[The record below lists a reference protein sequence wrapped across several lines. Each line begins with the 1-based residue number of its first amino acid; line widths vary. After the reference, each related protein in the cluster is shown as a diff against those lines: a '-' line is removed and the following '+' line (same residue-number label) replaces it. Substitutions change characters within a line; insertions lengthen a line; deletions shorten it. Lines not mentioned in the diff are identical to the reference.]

1 MSLLL
6 ILSLIVSCSLIEVL
20 ISQLNPN
27 YGLLFALAS
36 FSLVKIDPALIF
48 LSLSLIALHFLF
60 LSLKSLYNLRFTRE
74 AQERKGF
81 IKARQYAHELYIKKS
96 IKSLS

>member
-1 MSLLL
+1 MSILV
-6 ILSLIVSCSLIEVL
+6 ILSLIISCSLIEVL

-27 YGLLFALAS
+27 YGLLFAMAS
-36 FSLVKIDPALIF
+36 FSLVKIDAALLF
-48 LSLSLIALHFLF
+48 LSISLIALHFLF
-60 LSLKSLYNLRFTRE
+60 LSLKSLYSLRLTRE

-81 IKARQYAHELYIKKS
+81 IEARQYAHEIYIKNC